1 MAIVSNSRFS
11 SHLNIRTQN
20 CISVQVFYGSMQV
33 QLAFVRLLLYAEYYA
48 STVRADGV
56 ARAC

>member
-1 MAIVSNSRFS
+1 MVSNSRFS
-11 SHLNIRTQN
+11 RHLNIRKQN

-33 QLAFVRLLLYAEYYA
+33 QLAFVRLLLYAGYYA
-48 STVRADGV
+48 STVRPDGV